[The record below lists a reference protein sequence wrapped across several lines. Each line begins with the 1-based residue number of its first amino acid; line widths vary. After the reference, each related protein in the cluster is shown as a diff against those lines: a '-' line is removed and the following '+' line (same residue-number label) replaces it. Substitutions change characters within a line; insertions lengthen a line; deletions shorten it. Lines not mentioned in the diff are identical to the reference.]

1 MKRATEPP
9 VSVLLPVYNGAATLT
24 QALQSL
30 LCQRFETF
38 EVIAVDDGSEDDTPA
53 LLKQVARRD
62 PRIRPFFPGRQG
74 LIRALNTGLAQARGT
89 LIARMDAD
97 DIAHPDR
104 LDLQYDFLQTHPDI
118 ALVGSLIRCFPRPN
132 VGEGFRVYEAWLNSL
147 LTPEDI
153 AREIYIES
161 PLAHP
166 SVMVRREDLAAVG
179 GYKDFGWAEDYD
191 LWLRLH
197 LAGRRFAKI
206 PRVLLSWRESPGR
219 LTRRDGRYAVENF
232 LRAKAHYLRLGPLA
246 ADPRTI
252 IWGAGQIGRRISK
265 HLQREGIDLIAFVD
279 IDPKKIGNTRR
290 GAPIIAPGALPQAW
304 DSAGKPLILAAVPSR
319 GARALIRDHLHKIG
333 LTEGVDFLCVA

>member
-1 MKRATEPP
+1 MYRAIAPP
-9 VSVLLPVYNGAATLT
+9 ISVLLPVYNAEATLD

-30 LCQRFETF
+30 LRQRFKAF
-38 EVIAVDDGSEDDTPA
+38 EVIVIDDGSEDNTPI
-53 LLKQVARRD
+53 LLKQYALRD
-62 PRIRPFFPGRQG
+62 PRIRPLFPGRQG
-74 LIRALNTGLAQARGT
+74 LIQALNTGLAQADGP

-104 LDLQYDFLQTHPDI
+104 LGLQYGFLQQHPGI
-118 ALVGSLIRCFPRPN
+118 ALVSSLVRCFPRPE

-161 PLAHP
+161 PLPHP
-166 SVMVRREDLAAVG
+166 SVMVRREALTEVG

-219 LTRRDGRYAVENF
+219 LTRRDDRYAVENF
-232 LRAKAHYLRLGPLA
+232 LRAKARYLRLGPLA
-246 ADPRTI
+246 RAPRAI
-252 IWGAGQIGRRISK
+252 IWGAGQIGRRLSK
-265 HLQREGIDLIAFVD
+265 HLQREGITLIAFVD

-290 GAPIIAPGALPQAW
+290 GAPIVSPEALPHTW
-304 DSAGKPLILAAVPSR
+304 ESSGRPLILAAVPSR
-319 GARALIRDHLHKIG
+319 GARARIRDHLHKIG
-333 LTEGVDFLCVA
+333 LTEGRDFLCVA